1 MEDGLELPRFLGKE
15 HAQHGTPVGSAVV
28 MGIITTVILAG
39 YGLLASSNE
48 DLFWS
53 LFAASAVLFILPY
66 VGVVAAFRYA
76 RKHDADRP
84 RPFRVP
90 GGKTVA
96 NLVTV
101 VCISLLLMTAL
112 LFMYVPGTGFDWPV
126 VIGAVVSI
134 LFGEAMIVLAE
145 HQKRS

>member
-1 MEDGLELPRFLGKE
+1 
-15 HAQHGTPVGSAVV
+15 VGSAIA
-28 MGIITTVILAG
+28 MGTVTTLVLVS

-48 DLFWS
+48 DLFWN

-66 VGVVAAFRYA
+66 IGVIAAFRYA
-76 RKHDADRP
+76 RSHDAERP

-90 GGKTVA
+90 GGNGLASVI
-96 NLVTV
+96 TV
-101 VCISLLLMTAL
+101 VCIGLLLMTAL

-126 VIGAVVSI
+126 VTGAVVSI
-134 LFGEAMIVLAE
+134 LFGEAMILLAE